1 MCKNAQSTKEELEMF
16 LRKQRDQF
24 YTLAEEAQD
33 LEGVI
38 DPGEFL
44 VVLQLA
50 NFALQQ
56 AEKTTEALNK
66 VRNFSLVHLVQK

>member
-38 DPGEFL
+38 DPEEFL